1 MSRLDLLKNTF
12 SALVTPFNEKEEV
25 DWQCLEKF
33 LKFQIKNGMGLVP
46 CGTTGE
52 SATLSTEEHHKI
64 MEFTIKI
71 ATESKEKPF
80 VLAGTGSNSTRE
92 AIELTQAA
100 EKAGADAALLITPY
114 YNKPTQKGLIEH
126 FKAVAKSTEL
136 PIVIYNVPGRT
147 ACNILPDTTAELAK
161 IKNIVGYKAADGNI
175 DQIKQVIQKCPEKFI
190 VMSGDD
196 GLTYDI
202 MKAGGKG
209 VISVASNIVPKLVQN
224 FTETMNAKKHEEGK
238 KLSDEL
244 MDLFKILFIETSPG
258 PVKYAAELMGLM
270 NRRLRLPLVPPEPEN
285 QEKIKNCL
293 KKYKLI

>member
-1 MSRLDLLKNTF
+1 MSRLDKLKNTF
-12 SALVTPFNEKEEV
+12 TALITPFNEKEEV

-33 LKFQIKNGMGLVP
+33 LKFQIQNGMGLVP

-52 SATLSTEEHHKI
+52 SATLTTEEHHKI
-64 MEFTIKI
+64 IEFTIKI
-71 ATESKEKPF
+71 ASESKEKPF

-147 ACNILPDTTAELAK
+147 SCNILPDTTAELAK
-161 IKNIVGYKAADGNI
+161 IKNIVGYKAADGNV
-175 DQIKQVIQKCPEKFI
+175 DQIKQVIQKCPESFI

-209 VISVASNIVPKLVQN
+209 VISVASNIAPKLVQN
-224 FTETMNAKKHEEGK
+224 FTETMNAKKYEEGK

-258 PVKYAAELMGLM
+258 PVKYAAELMGIM
-270 NRRLRLPLVPPEPEN
+270 NRRLRLPLVPPEPDS

>member
-1 MSRLDLLKNTF
+1 MSRLSKLKNTF
-12 SALVTPFNEKEEV
+12 TALITPFDEKEEV
-25 DWQCLEKF
+25 DWKVLEKF

-52 SATLSTEEHHKI
+52 SATLTTEEHHRI
-64 MEFTIKI
+64 IHFTVKI
-71 ATESKEKPF
+71 ASESKEKAF
-80 VLAGTGSNSTRE
+80 VLAGTGSNSTKE
-92 AIELTQAA
+92 AIELTQTA

-136 PIVIYNVPGRT
+136 PILIYNVPGRT

-175 DQIKQVIQKCPEKFI
+175 DQIKQVIEKTPKDFI

-202 MKAGGKG
+202 MKAGGLG
-209 VISVASNIVPKLVQN
+209 VISVASNLAPAMVQKM
-224 FTETMNAKKHEEGK
+224 TEALSAKKFDEGK
-238 KLSDEL
+238 KMSDDL
-244 MDLFKILFIETSPG
+244 MELFKVLFVETSPG

-270 NRRLRLPLVPPEPEN
+270 NRRMRLPLVPPEPEN
-285 QEKIKNCL
+285 QEKVKNSL